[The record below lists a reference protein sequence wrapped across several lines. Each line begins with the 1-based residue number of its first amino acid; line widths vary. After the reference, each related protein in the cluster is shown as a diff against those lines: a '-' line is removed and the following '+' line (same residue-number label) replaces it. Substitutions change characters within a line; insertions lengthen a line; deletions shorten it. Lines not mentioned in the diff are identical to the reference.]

1 MQPSPRQSNRA
12 IPRFTH
18 GVFAINSTQ
27 IMVSLESSKLFQ
39 NLSPMEMEKVR
50 QAARELTF
58 GAGQVI
64 FKEGDQGDGM
74 YVVKTGIVQ
83 ISANVSPTER
93 RVLTRV
99 GPGDIFG
106 EMAIIDKAPRSAS
119 ASAEIETIVYFIPSA
134 DFLKMLEQVPIL
146 ALTLLR
152 DVSRRLREFNQ
163 HYVQEVLQAERF
175 TLVGRFA
182 GAIVHD
188 LKNPLNII
196 GLSADLAAM
205 EKSTPESRLAA
216 KNRIRRQVERISNMV
231 NELLEFTRGSQISF
245 VHPAVDYGVFIH
257 QVVEEIRAELT
268 IKSVEIEF
276 LNQPPSRKVQLNPQ
290 RLSRVFHNLMHN
302 AADAMGTSGGTIKL
316 RFDVTDCEVTTAIE
330 DTGPGIPPEMMGR
343 LFQAFATYGKAHGTG
358 LGLSICKKIVED
370 HKGKIFARNQETGG
384 AVFGFTIPVLPVTVS
399 ENTNS

>member
-1 MQPSPRQSNRA
+1 
-12 IPRFTH
+12 
-18 GVFAINSTQ
+18 
-27 IMVSLESSKLFQ
+27 MVSLESSKLFQ
-39 NLSPMEMEKVR
+39 NLCKADLEKV
-50 QAARELTF
+50 QQTARELTF
-58 GAGQVI
+58 GPGEVI
-64 FKEGDQGDGM
+64 FKEGDAGDGL
-74 YVVKTGIVQ
+74 YVVKDGLVQ
-83 ISANVSPTER
+83 ISANVSANER
-93 RVLTRV
+93 RVLSRV
-99 GPGDIFG
+99 APGDIFG
-106 EMAIIDKAPRSAS
+106 EMAIIDKAPRSAT
-119 ASAEIETIVYFIPSA
+119 ASAEIATSVYFIPSA

-205 EKSTPESRLAA
+205 ERSTPESRLAA

-245 VHPAVDYGVFIH
+245 VHPSADYNAFIR
-257 QVVEEIRAELT
+257 QVIEEIKIELS
-268 IKSVEIEF
+268 IKSVEIE
-276 LNQPPSRKVQLNPQ
+276 LANEPPPVRVQLNAQ

-302 AADAMGTSGGTIKL
+302 ASDAMGTTGGIIRL
-316 RFDVTDCEVTTAIE
+316 RFSVADCEVTTEIE

-370 HKGKIFARNQETGG
+370 HKGKIFARNLEGGG
-384 AVFGFTIPVLPVTVS
+384 AVFGFTLPITPA
-399 ENTNS
+399 

>member
-1 MQPSPRQSNRA
+1 
-12 IPRFTH
+12 
-18 GVFAINSTQ
+18 
-27 IMVSLESSKLFQ
+27 MVSLESSKLFQ
-39 NLSPMEMEKVR
+39 QLSKAEMEKVQ
-50 QAARELTF
+50 QAARELKF
-58 GAGQVI
+58 APGEVI
-64 FKEGDQGDGM
+64 FKEGDAGDGM
-74 YVVKTGIVQ
+74 YVVKTGLVQ

-99 GPGDIFG
+99 PPGDIFG
-106 EMAIIDKAPRSAS
+106 EMAIIDKAPRSAT
-119 ASAEIETIVYFIPSA
+119 ASAEVETHLYFIPSA

-216 KNRIRRQVERISNMV
+216 KNRIRRQVDRISNMV

-245 VHPAVDYGVFIH
+245 IHPAVDYAAFIR
-257 QVVEEIRAELT
+257 QMVEEIRAELV
-268 IKSVEIEF
+268 IKSADIE
-276 LNQPPSRKVQLNPQ
+276 LVNEPPNVKVQLNAQ

-302 AADAMGTSGGTIKL
+302 ASDAMGTSGGTIKI
-316 RFDVTDCEVTTAIE
+316 RFIVSDSEVTTEIE

-370 HKGKIFARNQETGG
+370 HKGKIFARNQEGGG
-384 AVFGFTIPVLPVTVS
+384 AIFGFTVPITPA
-399 ENTNS
+399 

>member
-1 MQPSPRQSNRA
+1 
-12 IPRFTH
+12 
-18 GVFAINSTQ
+18 
-27 IMVSLESSKLFQ
+27 MVSLESSKLFQ
-39 NLSPMEMEKVR
+39 NLSEAELKKV
-50 QAARELTF
+50 QEAARELSF
-58 GAGQVI
+58 GPGQII
-64 FKEGDQGDGM
+64 FKEGDEGDGL
-74 YVVKTGIVQ
+74 YVVKDGIVQ
-83 ISANVSPTER
+83 ISTNVSQNER
-93 RVLTRV
+93 RVLSRV
-99 GPGDIFG
+99 SPGDIFG
-106 EMAIIDKAPRSAS
+106 EMALIDKAPRSAT
-119 ASAEIETIVYFIPSA
+119 ASAEVATIVYFIPSA
-134 DFLKMLEQVPIL
+134 DFLKMLEAVPKL
-146 ALTLLR
+146 ALILLR

-245 VHPAVDYGVFIH
+245 IHPAAEYPSFIK
-257 QVVEEIRAELT
+257 QVMEEVRAELSM
-268 IKSVEIEF
+268 KSVEIV
-276 LNQPPSRKVQLNPQ
+276 LANDPPDVKVQLNAQ

-302 AADAMGTSGGTIKL
+302 ASDAMGTSGGIIRL
-316 RFDVTDCEVTTAIE
+316 RFSVADCEVTTEIE

-370 HKGKIFARNQETGG
+370 HKGKIFARNIDGGG
-384 AVFGFTIPVLPVTVS
+384 AVFGFTLPITPA
-399 ENTNS
+399 